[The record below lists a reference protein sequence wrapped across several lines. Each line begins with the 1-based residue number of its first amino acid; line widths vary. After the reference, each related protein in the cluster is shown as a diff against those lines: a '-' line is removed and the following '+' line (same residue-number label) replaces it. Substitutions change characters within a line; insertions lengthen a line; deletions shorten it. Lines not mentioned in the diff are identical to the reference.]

1 MSTTGISG
9 VGSSSNILQL
19 WETLLK
25 KQETTTTTGT
35 TDTSSTDIS
44 ELITSLTD
52 NSDLLAQLLEIN
64 SGMAQMGRKVKETSE
79 DVFAKLDT
87 NSDDSISEDEMIA
100 VFGSTDGATKF
111 SEADTDGDGSVTAAE
126 LKTAM
131 EGAGQKQMSEDMFA
145 KLDTDESDGISEDE
159 MIAAFGETDGAE
171 KFSEAD
177 TDGDGTVTIDE
188 LQAAMAK
195 TAEEMGSPPPP
206 PMGMGGLA
214 SSSESDSTSS
224 ETIFS
229 SIDTNGDGTI
239 SQDELTA
246 FLSSGGSTS
255 QVTDTYS
262 QISQI
267 LAAFLKNSIDTT
279 T

>member
-9 VGSSSNILQL
+9 VGGSSNILQL

-25 KQETTTTTGT
+25 RQETTTTGT

-44 ELITSLTD
+44 DLITSLTD
-52 NSDLLAQLLEIN
+52 NSDLLSQLLDIN
-64 SGMAQMGRKVKETSE
+64 SGMAQMGRKVKETSNN
-79 DVFAKLDT
+79 VFTKLDT
-87 NSDDSISEDEMIA
+87 NDDGSISEDEMIA

-111 SEADTDGDGSVTAAE
+111 SEADTDGDGTVTAAE

-131 EGAGQKQMSEDMFA
+131 ESAREKEMSENMFA

-159 MIAAFGETDGAE
+159 MIAAFGETEGAE

-188 LQAAMAK
+188 LQAAMEK
-195 TAEEMGSPPPP
+195 TAEEMGPPPPP
-206 PMGMGGLA
+206 PMGMGGMA
-214 SSSESDSTSS
+214 ASSESDSTSSS

-229 SIDTNGDGTI
+229 SIDANGDGTI
-239 SQDELTA
+239 SQEELTA
-246 FLSSGGSTS
+246 FLQSGGTTS
-255 QVTDTYS
+255 QVSDTYS

-267 LAAFLKNSIDTT
+267 LAAFLKNSVDTT